1 MFLLEILPFV
11 FICHVSNGFSFALG
25 EACLEWSHLMEG
37 PMAVKLTQCRGHH
50 EEWEFQYSPSYHC
63 QLINVLLQVTVISR
77 GIVSPDGLAVDWL
90 GKKLYWTDSDTN
102 RVEVAGL
109 YTNHRRVLFWLN
121 LDQPRA
127 IALVPAEGSVTLFNG
142 GKMKCVCLFKSSN
155 RAKF

>member
-1 MFLLEILPFV
+1 MRNENFNIPLLITANLF
-11 FICHVSNGFSFALG
+11 
-25 EACLEWSHLMEG
+25 
-37 PMAVKLTQCRGHH
+37 
-50 EEWEFQYSPSYHC
+50 
-63 QLINVLLQVTVISR
+63 NVLLQVTVISR

>member
-1 MFLLEILPFV
+1 M
-11 FICHVSNGFSFALG
+11 
-25 EACLEWSHLMEG
+25 
-37 PMAVKLTQCRGHH
+37 
-50 EEWEFQYSPSYHC
+50 
-63 QLINVLLQVTVISR
+63 NVLLQVTVISR

-127 IALVPAEGSVTLFNG
+127 IALVPAEGSVTLFHD
-142 GKMKCVCLFKSSN
+142 GKMKSKASPQNMYAYSKAQSRLNFKCSVLKESGLYICEE
-155 RAKF
+155 RWRK